1 LVFLTQGEEVLTVE
15 IPGLDELQGLPP
27 EIQIIGIWGILAL
40 LVIRVVVADVLP
52 WAKRK
57 KNGEPEPPRTCPLA
71 DNVETVENMAQE
83 VRDLH
88 ESHLGERARDE
99 DGNFKW
105 WNKPSTTAAI
115 LQTRDL
121 LRDIKR
127 LLEDNL
133 KAINRRLP

>member
-40 LVIRVVVADVLP
+40 LVIRVVVAD
-52 WAKRK
+52 
-57 KNGEPEPPRTCPLA
+57 
-71 DNVETVENMAQE
+71 ENMAQE